1 MVRGLG
7 VMNGCFLD
15 MVSLFKIYGRAE
27 FRHGEG
33 FQGIRDGCGLKDT
46 QMMDGMQSKSFT
58 PSQ

>member
-15 MVSLFKIYGRAE
+15 VVSLFKIYGRAE

-33 FQGIRDGCGLKDT
+33 F
-46 QMMDGMQSKSFT
+46 
-58 PSQ
+58 